1 MPSNEPKKN
10 QSSSR
15 ESSAVVLPPTVQPIE
30 ALTAGFLTLC
40 HQTGATGATVYF
52 RGAKVGDLEESKH
65 PQRADLASCTKS
77 MVALA
82 AFRLQ
87 DLGLIDLDMNVAS
100 LMPEWTDWQRGDYP
114 MITLRHLLTQRSGL
128 PGNKYFLPE
137 DRVRSVNG
145 DLQFFNQFEATDDLN
160 LRASFH
166 PVQHTPGT
174 YFDYSN
180 PGSQLAAAVLER
192 VLLQKR
198 GISLAEFVRR
208 EIFEPLEMYNSALA
222 TNNGVTVGYGGM
234 TSTAGDLAQVGLML
248 LNRGTF
254 KDAVLLSPDSVV
266 EMLSIVSNV
275 PEQGS
280 SYAHLWWVQP
290 ESRFLAAA
298 GDRANLLIIFPDQ
311 NLVLSRTQS
320 SSQFAVDDARIYER
334 VLQEEQGKVRTFWE
348 SFTPMVR
355 EFITSF
361 PGSRDSDLSTIF

>member
-145 DLQFFNQFEATDDLN
+145 DRQFFNQFEATDDLN
-160 LRASFH
+160 RRASLH
-166 PVQHTPGT
+166 PVRHTPGT

-192 VLLQKR
+192 VLIEKR
-198 GISLAEFVRR
+198 GISLEEFVRR
-208 EIFEPLEMYNSALA
+208 EIFEPLGMNNSALS
-222 TNNGVTVGYGGM
+222 TKNGVTVGYGNM
-234 TSTAGDLAQVGLML
+234 TATAGDLAQVGLML
-248 LNRGTF
+248 LNQGKF
-254 KDAVLLSPDSVV
+254 KDACILSPDSVV

-275 PEQGS
+275 PEQSS
-280 SYAHLWWVQP
+280 SYAHLWWISP
-290 ESRFLAAA
+290 SSRFIAAA
-298 GDRANLLIIFPDQ
+298 GDRANLLVILPDQ
-311 NLVLSRTQS
+311 NVVLSRTHS
-320 SSQFAVDDARIYER
+320 SSPFSVDNER
-334 VLQEEQGKVRTFWE
+334 VYEKVLEEELEKMRSFWQ
-348 SFTPMVR
+348 SFTPMIQ
-355 EFITSF
+355 EFTRNF
-361 PGSRDSDLSTIF
+361 PGSRDGALSTIF